1 MANMEMDHVI
11 DPKKDILDRLG
22 DLSGIE
28 LFNNQIL
35 CAVYVRPNKT
45 KSGIYL
51 SDKTVD
57 EDRFQGKVG
66 LLVSA
71 GPEAFNDTSGQWFND
86 VNFNVHDWLVFRP
99 SDGWSITVNGVL
111 CRIMSDT
118 QVKARISSPDQV
130 W

>member
-1 MANMEMDHVI
+1 MANMEMDHVV

-66 LLVSA
+66 LLVAA

-99 SDGWSITVNGVL
+99 SDGWSVTVNGVL